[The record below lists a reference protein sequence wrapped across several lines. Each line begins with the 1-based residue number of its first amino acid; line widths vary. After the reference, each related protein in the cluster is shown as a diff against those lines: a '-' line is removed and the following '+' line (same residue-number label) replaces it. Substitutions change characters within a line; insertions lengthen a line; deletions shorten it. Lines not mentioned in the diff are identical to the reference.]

1 MHVAVTGASSGIG
14 EAIARE
20 FARAGASLTVVA
32 RRTELLEKLAKDC
45 APSKVRVVSQDL
57 SKPEIAADW
66 IAGAEAELGPIDVLV
81 NNAGL
86 ENSGPTAS
94 SDIATGMRVLSLNM
108 LSPILITRAIL
119 PKMIERKRGTIV
131 NVASLA
137 AYSPMPRMAWYA
149 ASKAGIAHF
158 TETLRPELK
167 KTGVH
172 AVVVYPGPV
181 KTAMA
186 DQAYET
192 FGGRKGIVGMAPEGT
207 PEGLARLVR
216 RAVERRRARV
226 IYPRSYFAARLVPW
240 LGMWLTSLTPLPPPK
255 QP

>member
-32 RRTELLEKLAKDC
+32 RRTELLQKLAAEV
-45 APSKVRVVSQDL
+45 APARVRVVSHDL
-57 SKPEIAADW
+57 SRPEAAAEWIAA
-66 IAGAEAELGPIDVLV
+66 AEAELGPIDVLV

-94 SDIATGMRVLSLNM
+94 SDVATGMRVLSLNM
-108 LSPILITRAIL
+108 LSPILITRTIL
-119 PKMIERKRGTIV
+119 PKMIARKQGTIV

-137 AYSPMPRMAWYA
+137 AFSPMPRMAWYA

-167 KTGVH
+167 RTGVH
-172 AVVVYPGPV
+172 VVVVYPGPV

-192 FGGRKGIVGMAPEGT
+192 FGGRTGIVGMAPEGT

-226 IYPRSYFAARLVPW
+226 IYPRSYFAARLLPW
-240 LGMWLTSLTPLPPPK
+240 LGMWLTSMTPLPPPK